1 MRPPHIVVV
10 RRHSSRSTRH
20 AEVCCT
26 YWRADSEV
34 CTYWRAAA
42 SEGILPSPHQLL
54 HSWLSLMTRQKR
66 RLFAFLCQCVMTVK
80 KNSHI
85 IFNWESVSLLF
96 CLMTVGENLT
106 SWFSTETYHTLWQV
120 IITTGH
126 ILIVTRLYVS
136 AQRSWH
142 SHWECACLSCLQN
155 EDFMTNLFGGSGNS
169 SHLSSA
175 QFVASPLVLFKG
187 YNSPAADKEMTST
200 C

>member
-1 MRPPHIVVV
+1 MWPPHIVVV
-10 RRHSSRSTRH
+10 KSHNWRSTRR

-96 CLMTVGENLT
+96 CLMTVGEKLT
-106 SWFSTETYHTLWQV
+106 SWFSTETLHTLWQV
-120 IITTGH
+120 IITTSH
-126 ILIVTRLYVS
+126 ILSRLYASTQILTERVCLVFSAELRFHDKSLWRLRQCVS
-136 AQRSWH
+136 SR
-142 SHWECACLSCLQN
+142 
-155 EDFMTNLFGGSGNS
+155 FS
-169 SHLSSA
+169 SICGFSSS
-175 QFVASPLVLFKG
+175 VV
-187 YNSPAADKEMTST
+187 
-200 C
+200 